1 MDESWLLYQAARNC
15 SNGRVAEIGT
25 HKGRSTIALA
35 LGIEARGDGSV
46 VAIDPFDATIEGE
59 TGDGRLQQFRE
70 NLTRAGV
77 SHRVV
82 LKRGFSHDVAET
94 VPLSS
99 LDVLF
104 IDGSHE
110 YEDVLQDI
118 DDWTP
123 KMVDGGLILF
133 NDPVIPEVASALRDR
148 AAVKGSPLRS
158 AALERNTLLTI
169 CCAGASWTLRDE
181 IRRLRLRSALPLLW
195 RWVRLIERLG
205 AGSRLDRIAAQ
216 GIFMFGR
223 GAGLALLPRARI
235 KEGRSHPEAG

>member
-46 VAIDPFDATIEGE
+46 VAIDPFDATIDGE
-59 TGDGRLQQFRE
+59 TGDRRLKQFYE

-82 LKRGFSHDVAET
+82 LKRGFSHHVSET
-94 VPLSS
+94 VAPSS

-104 IDGSHE
+104 VDGSHE
-110 YEDVLQDI
+110 YGDVLQDI

-133 NDPVIPEVASALRDR
+133 NDPVIPEVAWALRDR

-169 CCAGASWTLRDE
+169 CCAGARWTLHDE

-205 AGSRLDRIAAQ
+205 AGNRFDRIAAR
-216 GIFMFGR
+216 GVFMVGR
-223 GAGLALLPRARI
+223 ATVLALLPRARV
-235 KEGRSHPEAG
+235 EERRSRLEAR